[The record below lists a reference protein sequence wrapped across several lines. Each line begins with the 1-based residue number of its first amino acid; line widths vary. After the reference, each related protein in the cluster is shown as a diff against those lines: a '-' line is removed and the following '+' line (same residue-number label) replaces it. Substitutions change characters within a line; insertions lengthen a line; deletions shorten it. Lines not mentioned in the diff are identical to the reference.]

1 MTTPMMKIR
10 CFVLTVYTFCTTLVV
25 MTNMLLIEYNDHE
38 TLTINLLQPCFSVL
52 RYTQDI
58 FEREGVGG
66 APQFNGIRTRQI
78 APDIS

>member
-1 MTTPMMKIR
+1 
-10 CFVLTVYTFCTTLVV
+10 
-25 MTNMLLIEYNDHE
+25 MTNKLLIEYNDHE

-66 APQFNGIRTRQI
+66 TPLTASERDTLHQMLVSAILFVVAQLTFFSIF
-78 APDIS
+78 AV